1 MTYDIIVRMK
11 DSFLLSILIGFVG
24 GIFFRSLFNL
34 GTYFFLLPILI
45 GWAVFIFYL
54 LQSERNKN
62 IVFVSLFLLFVGL
75 GIFRFDISGFD
86 KDYLSDELIVRE
98 RVLAKGIIIE
108 EPDIRENNTHLNI
121 RISEIGQIKTKSK
134 ENVLIIVNHYPQYK
148 YGDLIELNGVLA
160 RPENFKSSENEK
172 ESREFDYISYLAKD
186 NIHYQM
192 FYPKTK
198 FISDGNGNVIK
209 EKLFALKNSFIFQIK
224 KVIPEPHASLL
235 GGLIVGAKES
245 LGKEL
250 QDDFRKVG
258 LIHIVV
264 LSGYNITIIADSL
277 MGVFSFLPQIFSLSV
292 GAISIILFAIMTGAS
307 ATIVRASVMALL
319 VLLARAT
326 GRVSEITR
334 SLFIAGFLMLLHNP
348 TILVFDPSFQL
359 SFMTTLG
366 LIVVSPKIEKYFGF
380 MTERFN
386 LKESLV
392 AVIST
397 QIFVLPLLLYMMG
410 DLSVMSVFVNLLVLV
425 FIPATMLF
433 GFLTGVFGFFSTI
446 LAMPFAYITY
456 GLLAYELKIVD
467 IFSNLPFASVHIS
480 YFPLWLMLFF
490 YLLLFF
496 VFFFSNITSGNPTG
510 RPTQLKGKA
519 S

>member
-186 NIHYQM
+186 KIYFRWQWKCNKR
-192 FYPKTK
+192 KT
-198 FISDGNGNVIK
+198 FCIK
-209 EKLFALKNSFIFQIK
+209 KLFYFSDQKSYSGTTRLSFGRFDSWCQ
-224 KVIPEPHASLL
+224 
-235 GGLIVGAKES
+235 G
-245 LGKEL
+245 
-250 QDDFRKVG
+250 
-258 LIHIVV
+258 
-264 LSGYNITIIADSL
+264 II
-277 MGVFSFLPQIFSLSV
+277 GQ
-292 GAISIILFAIMTGAS
+292 
-307 ATIVRASVMALL
+307 R
-319 VLLARAT
+319 
-326 GRVSEITR
+326 
-334 SLFIAGFLMLLHNP
+334 IAG
-348 TILVFDPSFQL
+348 
-359 SFMTTLG
+359 
-366 LIVVSPKIEKYFGF
+366 
-380 MTERFN
+380 
-386 LKESLV
+386 
-392 AVIST
+392 
-397 QIFVLPLLLYMMG
+397 
-410 DLSVMSVFVNLLVLV
+410 
-425 FIPATMLF
+425 
-433 GFLTGVFGFFSTI
+433 
-446 LAMPFAYITY
+446 
-456 GLLAYELKIVD
+456 
-467 IFSNLPFASVHIS
+467 
-480 YFPLWLMLFF
+480 
-490 YLLLFF
+490 
-496 VFFFSNITSGNPTG
+496 
-510 RPTQLKGKA
+510 
-519 S
+519 